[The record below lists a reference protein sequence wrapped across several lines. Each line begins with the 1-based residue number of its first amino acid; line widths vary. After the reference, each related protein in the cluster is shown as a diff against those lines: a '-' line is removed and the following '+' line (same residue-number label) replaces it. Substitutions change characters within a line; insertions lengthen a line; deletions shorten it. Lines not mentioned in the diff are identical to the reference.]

1 MKLAKLTSGAGMRMI
16 IMLALVSTL
25 SAQTQTLTVLHTFT
39 GVPDGARPYGRLLLD
54 PAGNLYGTTTVGGTF
69 GYGSVFKVDASG
81 NESVFHSFAGSP
93 DGNDPF
99 SGVIRDA
106 AGNLYGATDLG
117 GTVTQCWNDQPGS
130 GCGIVFKLDP
140 SGGETVLHRFG
151 SNGPDGFFPAGPL
164 VLDSSGTLWG
174 STEEGGRQGCKIPMP
189 PNGLLVDVG
198 CGTVFKVDASGIES
212 VVHSFEKVDGAWPLG
227 GVVQDQAGN
236 LYGAAKTGGLMN
248 CPSAWF
254 GECGTVFKVDTTG
267 QVSMLYSFKGGD
279 GGPDGDIPESSLILD
294 PAGNLYGTTNAGGTV
309 VCAPQVLPG
318 ISCGTIFQLTPAG
331 KETVLY
337 SFGGSE
343 VAGFPISG
351 LVRDAAGNFYGMVSG
366 LVIKFDSM
374 GKESVLYTFTGNDII
389 ASGDLVQDAAGN
401 LYGTTFLGANG
412 KGTVFKLT
420 TPQDFAVAAFALT
433 PATVPA
439 GSSASA
445 TLNLITVSGF
455 NDALTF
461 ACSVSPSPAQA
472 PQCSVTATS
481 GTPATITVTT
491 SGASAR
497 ANLPSGLSLAYA
509 LPLLGLVGIVS
520 LGSKQSSKL
529 ISKQISKKISKKT
542 RINTILLSSML
553 CLGAASLVACG
564 GGSSSIGNRGTPAG
578 AYTITVTATSGAAT
592 GSLVRSTSTMLQ
604 VQ

>member
-1 MKLAKLTSGAGMRMI
+1 MKFARPTFFTAIALI
-16 IMLALVSTL
+16 ILLALPATMT
-25 SAQTQTLTVLHTFT
+25 AQTQTLTVLHTFT
-39 GVPDGARPYGRLLLD
+39 GVPDGERPYGRLLLD
-54 PAGNLYGTTTVGGTF
+54 PAGILYGTTTIGGTI

-81 NESVFHSFAGSP
+81 NESVFHSFAGPP
-93 DGNDPF
+93 DGSYPL

-117 GTVTQCWNDQPGS
+117 GTSTQCFNDQPGS

-174 STEEGGRQGCKIPMP
+174 STQEGGRIGCKIPISRY
-189 PNGLLVDVG
+189 GQLLDVG

-236 LYGAAKTGGLMN
+236 LYGATKTGGLMN

-267 QVSMLYSFKGGD
+267 QVSVLYSFKGGD

-294 PAGNLYGTTNAGGTV
+294 PAGNLYGTTNAGGAV

-318 ISCGTIFQLTPAG
+318 ITCGTFFQLTPAG
-331 KETVLY
+331 KETLLH
-337 SFGGSE
+337 SFGGPGD
-343 VAGFPISG
+343 AGFPISG

-366 LVIKFDSM
+366 LVLKLDSM
-374 GKESVLYTFTGNDII
+374 GKESVLYTFTGFDIQ

-401 LYGTTFLGANG
+401 LYGTTYYGANG

-420 TPQDFAVAAFALT
+420 TPPDFAVGAFTLS
-433 PATVPA
+433 PASVPA
-439 GSSASA
+439 GGSASSP
-445 TLNLITVSGF
+445 LDIITVSGF
-455 NDALTF
+455 NDSVTF
-461 ACSVSPSPAQA
+461 ACAVSPKPAQA
-472 PQCSVTATS
+472 PQCSVNATP
-481 GTPATITVTT
+481 GTPASVTVTT
-491 SGASAR
+491 SGPSAR
-497 ANLPSGLSLAYA
+497 VTSRSGAALSYA
-509 LPLLGLVGIVS
+509 LWLPLLGLVGIGR
-520 LGSKQSSKL
+520 LGSKQG
-529 ISKQISKKISKKT
+529 KIKA
-542 RINTILLSSML
+542 ILLSCLL
-553 CLGAASLVACG
+553 CLGVASLVACG
-564 GGSSSIGNRGTPAG
+564 GGGGGGRNLGTPAG
-578 AYTITVTATSGAAT
+578 TYSITITGTSGAAT
-592 GSLVRSTSTMLQ
+592 GSLVRSTGTTLT

>member
-1 MKLAKLTSGAGMRMI
+1 MKFARPTFFTAIALI
-16 IMLALVSTL
+16 ILLALPATL
-25 SAQTQTLTVLHTFT
+25 TAQTQTLTVLHTFT
-39 GVPDGARPYGRLLLD
+39 GIPDGERPYGRLLLD
-54 PAGNLYGTTTVGGTF
+54 PAGILYGTTNIGGTI

-81 NESVFHSFAGSP
+81 NESVFHSFAGPP
-93 DGNDPF
+93 DGSYPL

-117 GTVTQCWNDQPGS
+117 GTATQCFNDQPGS

-151 SNGPDGFFPAGPL
+151 SNGPDGYFPAGPL

-212 VVHSFEKVDGAWPLG
+212 VVHSFEKGDGAWPLG

-236 LYGAAKTGGLMN
+236 LYGATKTGGLMN

-374 GKESVLYTFTGNDII
+374 GKESVLYTFAGNDII

-401 LYGTTFLGANG
+401 LYGTTYFGPNG

-420 TPQDFAVAAFALT
+420 TPPDFAVAAFTLS
-433 PATVPA
+433 PASVPA
-439 GSSASA
+439 GGSA
-445 TLNLITVSGF
+445 TASVDLITVSGF
-455 NDALTF
+455 NDTVTF
-461 ACSVSPSPAQA
+461 ACSVSPKPAQA
-472 PQCSVTATS
+472 PQCSVNATS

-491 SGASAR
+491 SGQSAR
-497 ANLPSGLSLAYA
+497 EPSRSGASSFSYA
-509 LPLLGLVGIVS
+509 MWLPLLGLVGIGS
-520 LGSKQSSKL
+520 RFGSKQRR
-529 ISKQISKKISKKT
+529 IKT
-542 RINTILLSSML
+542 MMLSCVL
-553 CLGAASLVACG
+553 CLSVASQVACG
-564 GGSSSIGNRGTPAG
+564 GGSSHVGNPGTPAG
-578 AYTITVTATSGAAT
+578 AYTFTVTGTSGAAT
-592 GSLVRSTSTMLQ
+592 GSLVRSTSATLQ